1 MVKLQLTVMRLRRE
15 KYYQQ
20 IQSEQSEQKMS
31 DLTSKQRKYLR
42 AAAHHIDPVV
52 LIGKNGF
59 YEGAS
64 FAIDNA
70 LNIHELI
77 KIKFRE
83 FKDERKNIGIQ
94 ISNELKCEII
104 GQVGNTIILYRFN
117 AKLEK
122 HNYKLPE
129 C

>member
-1 MVKLQLTVMRLRRE
+1 
-15 KYYQQ
+15 
-20 IQSEQSEQKMS
+20 MS

-77 KIKFRE
+77 KIKFRG
-83 FKDERKNIGIQ
+83 FKDERRDISIQ
-94 ISNELKCEII
+94 ISKELNCEII

-117 AKLEK
+117 EKLEK

>member
-1 MVKLQLTVMRLRRE
+1 MIG
-15 KYYQQ
+15 KY
-20 IQSEQSEQKMS
+20 EQKMS

-59 YEGAS
+59 HEGAS
-64 FAIDNA
+64 IAIDNA

-83 FKDERKNIGIQ
+83 FKDERKDIGIQ
-94 ISNELKCEII
+94 ISKELNCNVV
-104 GQVGNTIILYRFN
+104 GQVGYTLILYRYN
-117 AKLEK
+117 SKLEK
-122 HNYKLPE
+122 HNFKLPA

>member
-1 MVKLQLTVMRLRRE
+1 
-15 KYYQQ
+15 
-20 IQSEQSEQKMS
+20 MS

-42 AAAHHIDPVV
+42 AAAHHINPVV

-59 YEGAS
+59 CEGAS

-83 FKDERKNIGIQ
+83 FKDKKREISIR

-104 GQVGNTIILYRFN
+104 GQMGNTIILYRFN
-117 AKLEK
+117 AELEK

>member
-1 MVKLQLTVMRLRRE
+1 
-15 KYYQQ
+15 
-20 IQSEQSEQKMS
+20 MS

-42 AAAHHIDPVV
+42 SEAHHINPVV

-64 FAIDNA
+64 IAIDNA

-83 FKDERKNIGIQ
+83 FKDERKDIGIQ
-94 ISNELKCEII
+94 ISNELKCELV
-104 GQVGNTIILYRFN
+104 GQVGNTIILYRYN
-117 AKLEK
+117 NKLEK
-122 HNYKLPE
+122 HNLKLPA

>member
-1 MVKLQLTVMRLRRE
+1 
-15 KYYQQ
+15 
-20 IQSEQSEQKMS
+20 MS

-59 YEGAS
+59 YDGAS
-64 FAIDNA
+64 FAIDKA

-83 FKDERKNIGIQ
+83 FKDARKDIAIQ
-94 ISNELKCEII
+94 ISKELKCEII

>member
-1 MVKLQLTVMRLRRE
+1 
-15 KYYQQ
+15 
-20 IQSEQSEQKMS
+20 MS

-59 YEGAS
+59 YKGAGL
-64 FAIDNA
+64 AIDKA
-70 LNIHELI
+70 LDAHELI

-83 FKDERKNIGIQ
+83 FKDKRKE
-94 ISNELKCEII
+94 ISNQIASELKCEII

-117 AKLEK
+117 AELEK

>member
-1 MVKLQLTVMRLRRE
+1 
-15 KYYQQ
+15 
-20 IQSEQSEQKMS
+20 MS
-31 DLTSKQRKYLR
+31 DMTSKQRKYLR

-52 LIGKNGF
+52 LIGKSGF
-59 YEGAS
+59 YDGAS

-83 FKDERKNIGIQ
+83 FKDERKDIGIQ
-94 ISNELKCEII
+94 ISNELNCEII
-104 GQVGNTIILYRFN
+104 GQVGHTIILYRFN

>member
-1 MVKLQLTVMRLRRE
+1 
-15 KYYQQ
+15 
-20 IQSEQSEQKMS
+20 MS

-59 YEGAS
+59 YDGAS

-83 FKDERKNIGIQ
+83 FKDIAIQ
-94 ISNELKCEII
+94 ISKELKCEII
-104 GQVGNTIILYRFN
+104 GQVGHTIILYRFN

>member
-1 MVKLQLTVMRLRRE
+1 MIG
-15 KYYQQ
+15 KY
-20 IQSEQSEQKMS
+20 EQKMS

-42 AAAHHIDPVV
+42 AEAHHIDPVV

-64 FAIDNA
+64 IAIDNA

-77 KIKFRE
+77 KVKFRE
-83 FKDERKNIGIQ
+83 FKDERKEIGIQ
-94 ISNELKCEII
+94 ISKELNCNVV
-104 GQVGNTIILYRFN
+104 GQVGYTITLYRFN
-117 AKLEK
+117 SKLEK
-122 HNYKLPE
+122 HNFKLPA

>member
-1 MVKLQLTVMRLRRE
+1 
-15 KYYQQ
+15 
-20 IQSEQSEQKMS
+20 MS

-64 FAIDNA
+64 IAIDNA
-70 LNIHELI
+70 LTIHELI

-83 FKDERKNIGIQ
+83 FKDERKDIGIQ
-94 ISNELKCEII
+94 IANELNCKIV

-122 HNYKLPE
+122 HDYKLPE

>member
-1 MVKLQLTVMRLRRE
+1 
-15 KYYQQ
+15 
-20 IQSEQSEQKMS
+20 MS

-64 FAIDNA
+64 LAIDNA
-70 LNIHELI
+70 LSIHELI

-83 FKDERKNIGIQ
+83 FKDKRKEISIQ

-104 GQVGNTIILYRFN
+104 GQVGNIIILYRFN
-117 AKLEK
+117 SELVK

>member
-1 MVKLQLTVMRLRRE
+1 MG
-15 KYYQQ
+15 
-20 IQSEQSEQKMS
+20 

-52 LIGKNGF
+52 SIGKNGF
-59 YEGAS
+59 FEGARI
-64 FAIDNA
+64 AIDNA

-83 FKDERKNIGIQ
+83 FKDERKEIGVQ
-94 ISNELKCEII
+94 ISKELNCDVV
-104 GQVGNTIILYRFN
+104 GQVGYTIILYRYN
-117 AKLEK
+117 EKLDK
-122 HNYKLPE
+122 HNYKLHE

>member
-1 MVKLQLTVMRLRRE
+1 
-15 KYYQQ
+15 
-20 IQSEQSEQKMS
+20 MS

-42 AAAHHIDPVV
+42 SEAHHINPVV

-64 FAIDNA
+64 IAIDNA

-83 FKDERKNIGIQ
+83 FKDERKDIGIQ
-94 ISNELKCEII
+94 ISNELKCEIV
-104 GQVGNTIILYRFN
+104 GQVGNTTILYRYN
-117 AKLEK
+117 NKLEK
-122 HNYKLPE
+122 HNFKLPV

>member
-1 MVKLQLTVMRLRRE
+1 
-15 KYYQQ
+15 
-20 IQSEQSEQKMS
+20 MS
-31 DLTSKQRKYLR
+31 DLTSKQRKYLK
-42 AAAHHIDPVV
+42 AAAHHIVPVV

-59 YEGAS
+59 YDGAS

-83 FKDERKNIGIQ
+83 FKDERKDIAIQ
-94 ISNELKCEII
+94 ISKELKCEII

>member
-1 MVKLQLTVMRLRRE
+1 MIG
-15 KYYQQ
+15 KY
-20 IQSEQSEQKMS
+20 EQKMS

-42 AAAHHIDPVV
+42 AAAHHIDPIV

-59 YEGAS
+59 FEGAS
-64 FAIDNA
+64 IAIDNA

-83 FKDERKNIGIQ
+83 FKDERKDIGIQ

-117 AKLEK
+117 PKLEK
-122 HNYKLPE
+122 HHYKLPE

>member
-1 MVKLQLTVMRLRRE
+1 
-15 KYYQQ
+15 
-20 IQSEQSEQKMS
+20 MS

-59 YEGAS
+59 YKGAGL
-64 FAIDNA
+64 AIDNA

-83 FKDERKNIGIQ
+83 FKDERENIGIQ

-117 AKLEK
+117 ANLEK
-122 HNYKLPE
+122 HNYKLPG

>member
-1 MVKLQLTVMRLRRE
+1 
-15 KYYQQ
+15 
-20 IQSEQSEQKMS
+20 MS
-31 DLTSKQRKYLR
+31 DLTSKQRKYLK

-83 FKDERKNIGIQ
+83 FKDERENIGIQ

>member
-1 MVKLQLTVMRLRRE
+1 
-15 KYYQQ
+15 
-20 IQSEQSEQKMS
+20 MS

-42 AAAHHIDPVV
+42 SEAHHINPVV

-64 FAIDNA
+64 IAIDNA

-83 FKDERKNIGIQ
+83 FKDERKDIGIQ
-94 ISNELKCEII
+94 ISNKLKCEIV
-104 GQVGNTIILYRFN
+104 GQVGNTIILYRYN
-117 AKLEK
+117 NKLEK
-122 HNYKLPE
+122 HNFKLPV

>member
-1 MVKLQLTVMRLRRE
+1 MIG
-15 KYYQQ
+15 KY
-20 IQSEQSEQKMS
+20 EQKMS

-42 AAAHHIDPVV
+42 AEAHHIDPVV

-64 FAIDNA
+64 IAIDNA

-83 FKDERKNIGIQ
+83 FKDERKKIGNQ
-94 ISNELKCEII
+94 IAHELKCKIV
-104 GQVGNTIILYRFN
+104 GQVGNTIILYRYN
-117 AKLEK
+117 SKLDK
-122 HNYKLPE
+122 HSYKLPT

>member
-1 MVKLQLTVMRLRRE
+1 
-15 KYYQQ
+15 
-20 IQSEQSEQKMS
+20 MS

-52 LIGKNGF
+52 LIGKSGF
-59 YEGAS
+59 YDGVS

-83 FKDERKNIGIQ
+83 FKDERKDIAIQ
-94 ISNELKCEII
+94 ISKELKCEII

-117 AKLEK
+117 SVAEVETILVIF
-122 HNYKLPE
+122 
-129 C
+129 

>member
-1 MVKLQLTVMRLRRE
+1 MIG
-15 KYYQQ
+15 KY
-20 IQSEQSEQKMS
+20 EQKMS

-64 FAIDNA
+64 IAIDNA

-83 FKDERKNIGIQ
+83 FKDERKDIGIQ
-94 ISNELKCEII
+94 ISKELNCNVV
-104 GQVGNTIILYRFN
+104 GQVGYTLILYRYN
-117 AKLEK
+117 SKLEK
-122 HNYKLPE
+122 HIFKLPA

>member
-1 MVKLQLTVMRLRRE
+1 MIG
-15 KYYQQ
+15 KY
-20 IQSEQSEQKMS
+20 EQKMS

-42 AAAHHIDPVV
+42 AAAHQIDPVV

-59 YEGAS
+59 FEGAS
-64 FAIDNA
+64 IAIDNA
-70 LNIHELI
+70 LKIHELI

-83 FKDERKNIGIQ
+83 YRGERRNIGIQ
-94 ISNELKCEII
+94 ISRELNCNIV
-104 GQVGNTIILYRFN
+104 GQVGHTIILYRYN
-117 AKLEK
+117 PKLEK